1 MDPDTLKFIA
11 NFTATKAVGWA
22 AGALLTYGVLQPNQQ
37 TQFETI
43 GVSMVVAAMG
53 YGWSWW
59 NTRGKAAVLA
69 EMAKAHGIAA
79 PNTSIAAAS
88 NALVAKVNTVG
99 AGLVVVKS

>member
-22 AGALLTYGVLQPNQQ
+22 AGALLTYGILQPDQQ
-37 TQFETI
+37 TQFETM
-43 GVSMVVAAMG
+43 GVSIVVAALG

-69 EMAKAHGIAA
+69 ELAKAHGVA
-79 PNTSIAAAS
+79 PQNASIATAA
-88 NALVAKVNTVG
+88 NAYVAKVA
-99 AGLVVVKS
+99 AGNVPVVAKS